1 MKHIVAVLLLAGVAA
16 CQRHETSNTEMP
28 VPEPT
33 GNLQDAER
41 VPAPSADI
49 GSAALPAPELEG
61 AATAAGH
68 WRFQVSAKG
77 DQAVLADAGEASD
90 FAMGVIATTH
100 RLVFPR
106 PAPAATGP
114 TFQIFPPTGPAPFH
128 TEPAPRGRDQP
139 GYR

>member
-33 GNLQDAER
+33 GNLQHAER

-68 WRFQVSAKG
+68 WRFQVSSTV
-77 DQAVLADAGEASD
+77 DQAVFVVAGEASD
-90 FAMGVIATTH
+90 FAIRSDALPHGMVSPPPPPG
-100 RLVFPR
+100 
-106 PAPAATGP
+106 GP
-114 TFQIFPPTGPAPFH
+114 
-128 TEPAPRGRDQP
+128 
-139 GYR
+139 

>member
-1 MKHIVAVLLLAGVAA
+1 MKHIMAVLLLAGVAA

-61 AATAAGH
+61 ATTAAGH
-68 WRFQVSAKG
+68 WRFQVRSEEHTSEL
-77 DQAVLADAGEASD
+77 QSIMSFSYAVFCLKKKK
-90 FAMGVIATTH
+90 
-100 RLVFPR
+100 
-106 PAPAATGP
+106 
-114 TFQIFPPTGPAPFH
+114 
-128 TEPAPRGRDQP
+128 
-139 GYR
+139 